1 MCSEDDADAPTLR
14 PAATPGAVEGRA
26 FTPSGRRHRRRPRT
40 TLTRTLARK
49 PAKGT
54 ARRSAGEFFDQ
65 LAQREYEPLLEKAS
79 GTARFEVVG
88 GNQTERWLVQ
98 FDKGH
103 IRVSRRN
110 TRADTVVRAPKAS
123 FERAAAGHLNLM
135 AAVLRG
141 EIAVSGD
148 PRMLV
153 RLQRLFPRPGDRR

>member
-1 MCSEDDADAPTLR
+1 M
-14 PAATPGAVEGRA
+14 
-26 FTPSGRRHRRRPRT
+26 
-40 TLTRTLARK
+40 ARK
-49 PAKGT
+49 PSKGT
-54 ARRSAGEFFDQ
+54 ATRSADEFFDQ

-79 GTARFEVVG
+79 GAARFEIVDG
-88 GNQTERWLVQ
+88 KRTERWSVQ

-103 IRVSRRN
+103 VRVSRRN
-110 TRADTVVRAPKAS
+110 TRADTVVRSPKAS

-153 RLQRLFPRPGDRR
+153 RLQRLFPRSGDRR